1 MRRTILIVPMAL
13 AACATAAPPPA
24 SVGPGGRYVCR
35 QASYEEFIGRVAS
48 GEVAAELL
56 RASGA
61 RTIRWVRPG
70 MAITLEGSGRPPG
83 AAFEYSEERL
93 TVRLASNN
101 RIVTASCG

>member
-70 MAITLEGSGRPPG
+70 MAITM
-83 AAFEYSEERL
+83 EYSEERL

>member
-70 MAITLEGSGRPPG
+70 MAMTM
-83 AAFEYSEERL
+83 EYSEERL